1 MKNISLMKEISDSF
15 QNQDFQP
22 RKGLVLFFPT
32 VAGPIFQARIRR
44 PSRQPA
50 IVNPSSSV
58 ENSSCPDLVDD
69 DAKRLI
75 VVVTINSNIPF
86 FVPPPS
92 LPTSSFQGHNQN
104 AR

>member
-1 MKNISLMKEISDSF
+1 MTEIGDSF
-15 QNQDFQP
+15 QSQDFQP
-22 RKGLVLFFPT
+22 RKGLVLSDCC
-32 VAGPIFQARIRR
+32 R
-44 PSRQPA
+44 PDIPGTHSPSIQPA

-86 FVPPPS
+86 FVPPL
-92 LPTSSFQGHNQN
+92 LPP
-104 AR
+104 

>member
-1 MKNISLMKEISDSF
+1 MKNIKKLVIVFRTKTFNPE
-15 QNQDFQP
+15 
-22 RKGLVLFFPT
+22 KGWFFPT

-69 DAKRLI
+69 DAKRL
-75 VVVTINSNIPF
+75 VVVVATISSNIPF
-86 FVPPPS
+86 FVPPL
-92 LPTSSFQGHNQN
+92 LPP
-104 AR
+104 